1 MIEEMQRHIDKL
13 MNEQNNQRI
22 SEFEGY
28 SPIEMTKILYYPF
41 EDGSPINFKPLNTET
56 YEQIPIIK
64 QILYLAN
71 LIQNNVEIKLTQ
83 KGFLPTKIVTD
94 LCSNEFLLDE
104 RIDYSRARVYKESDS
119 MTATLT
125 RIIMD
130 LSRLVKKRNNKIS
143 LTKSVEKILSD
154 YSILFKTI
162 ITVYC
167 TRFNWAYF
175 DGYGDNNIGQLGF
188 GFSLILLSK
197 YGHQKRVDD
206 FYSDKYFK
214 AFPKLITD
222 SPPTRYGHRFKDP
235 KRCYSLRSF
244 DRFMKYFGLVK
255 IEQEK
260 WDSEKYIRKTELF
273 DKLIKCTP
281 HNSGSFHT
289 SRNRD

>member
-1 MIEEMQRHIDKL
+1 
-13 MNEQNNQRI
+13 MNDQNNRGI

-28 SPIEMTKILYYPF
+28 SPIEMTKILYYTF
-41 EDGSPINFKPLNTET
+41 EDRSPINFIPLNKKD

-64 QILYLAN
+64 QILYFTN
-71 LIQNNVEIKLTQ
+71 LIQKNGEIKLTQ

-94 LCSNEFLLDE
+94 LCNQEFLLDE
-104 RIDYSRARVYKESDS
+104 RIVYSKTRVYKESDS
-119 MTATLT
+119 MAATLA

-143 LTKSVEKILSD
+143 LTKSGEKILSD
-154 YSILFKTI
+154 YNMLFRTI
-162 ITVYC
+162 IAVYC

-175 DGYGDNNIGQLGF
+175 DGYGDNKIGQFGF

-214 AFPKLITD
+214 AYPKLITD
-222 SPPTRYGHRFKDP
+222 SPPTKYGNKFKNP
-235 KRCYSLRSF
+235 KKCYSLRSF

-260 WDSEKYIRKTELF
+260 WDSEKYICKTELF
-273 DKLIKCTP
+273 DRLIKCTP
-281 HNSGSFHT
+281 HNKSYIQ
-289 SRNRD
+289 